1 MLPASADDNA
11 DDNAHPSCSAPGF
24 SPAQFRLTVGFQPG
38 AILANKVEHRYA
50 HLIVLIMAYWRLF
63 YHFVW
68 STKLRRPLIT
78 EAIEA
83 PLYKIIVAKAEEVG
97 ALVHA
102 VGGVEDHVH
111 LVASVPPAVSLSE
124 FINRVKGSSSHFVNH
139 ALDMPF
145 AWQAE
150 YGVLSFGGKQLSFVV
165 QYVKRQREHHR
176 DGTTL
181 PGLEVTHGRGESSR

>member
-1 MLPASADDNA
+1 MRRMNACDVPAL
-11 DDNAHPSCSAPGF
+11 SAPGF
-24 SPAQFRLTVGFQPG
+24 GPARRSLPAKLNAGMLISLVQ
-38 AILANKVEHRYA
+38 NMA
-50 HLIVLIMAYWRLF
+50 HWRLF

-68 STKLRRPLIT
+68 STKLRQPLIT

-83 PLYKIIVAKAEEVG
+83 SLYNVIVAKAEEVG

-102 VGGVEDHVH
+102 VGGIEDHVH

-139 ALDMPF
+139 ALDVPF

-150 YGVLSFGGKQLSFVV
+150 YGVLSFGGKQLGFVV
-165 QYVKRQREHHR
+165 RYVKHQREHHR
-176 DGTTL
+176 DGTIL
-181 PGLEVTHGRGESSR
+181 PALEVTYGRGESSR